1 MMAKLRHGFK
11 TECENYAHEFRRE
24 LNLPQD
30 AALHGSELAELLEVP
45 VHALSRFPGIPDE
58 IKMRYLTERY
68 CNEFSAIVVRIDG
81 RGHIIHNDF
90 HSPVRQN
97 SNIMHEVA
105 HIILRHPPTS
115 PLNGAELR
123 SYDSE
128 VESEAKELSF
138 TLLVPKP
145 AALLAVERF
154 SSLADAAEHFGVSVG
169 LLTYR
174 VRITDASGWAK
185 NRARSRW

>member
-1 MMAKLRHGFK
+1 MAKLRHGFK
-11 TECENYAHEFRRE
+11 TECENYARELREE
-24 LNLPQD
+24 LNLPQT
-30 AALHGSELAELLEVP
+30 ATLHGATLAELLEVP

-68 CNEFSAIVVRIDG
+68 CNEFSATVIRVEG
-81 RGHIIHNDF
+81 RRHIIHNDF
-90 HSPVRQN
+90 HSAVRQN

-105 HIILRHPPTS
+105 HIVLRHPPTS

-123 SYDSE
+123 NYDSE

-138 TLLVPKP
+138 ALLVPKP

-154 SSLADAAEHFGVSVG
+154 DSLADAAKHFGVSVG

-174 VRITDASGWAK
+174 VRITDANGWAK
-185 NRARSRW
+185 NRARSRR